1 MKGQAMFKRPEDP
14 IRIALE
20 AEIMSTFALL
30 NDVTEPDVHGKLVTD
45 VCKLMELR
53 NKERISKDAI
63 VAALTHIAGLA
74 VVLQHERVH
83 VIASKA
89 FGLIKKIV

>member
-1 MKGQAMFKRPEDP
+1 MKGLAMFKRTEDP
-14 IRIALE
+14 IRAALE
-20 AEIMSTFALL
+20 AEILSTFKML
-30 NDVTEPDVHGKLVTD
+30 NDATETDVHGKLVTD

-53 NKERISKDAI
+53 NQERISKDAI
-63 VAALTHIAGLA
+63 VTALTHIAGLA

-89 FGLIKKIV
+89 FQMIKRIV

>member
-1 MKGQAMFKRPEDP
+1 VFKRPEDP
-14 IRIALE
+14 IKKALD
-20 AEIMSTFALL
+20 AEILATFNLISSE
-30 NDVTEPDVHGKLVTD
+30 TETDERAKLVTD

-53 NKERISKDAI
+53 TKERVSKDAI
-63 VAALTHIAGLA
+63 VAAVTHVVGLA

>member
-1 MKGQAMFKRPEDP
+1 
-14 IRIALE
+14 
-20 AEIMSTFALL
+20 
-30 NDVTEPDVHGKLVTD
+30 
-45 VCKLMELR
+45 MELR

>member
-1 MKGQAMFKRPEDP
+1 VFKRPEDP
-14 IRIALE
+14 IKKALDE
-20 AEIMSTFALL
+20 ELL
-30 NDVTEPDVHGKLVTD
+30 LLFQDLRVMQDIDVKKDILATTAKLY
-45 VCKLMELR
+45 ELR
-53 NKERISKDAI
+53 QKDHVSMDA
-63 VAALTHIAGLA
+63 VVTAVTHVAGLL